1 MIRFLQSLFGAMLF
15 AFSVCAGE
23 VLLIGTADLHG
34 NLENFSYLAP
44 EISKYPQAIKI
55 DIGDFVQGDFD
66 CVYSCGLPMLEAFN
80 ELKYD
85 LFVPGNHEFEFPEET
100 FDTWRKYFSG
110 KILGVQW
117 RFGKFVPNSWSII
130 ERDNYR
136 IGIVGLGEVAMSKRA
151 KIFAPLH
158 WTDEIEAIEKLMPE
172 IRKAKCD
179 ALVLAAHVALKGNF
193 GELYRILQ
201 KFPEF
206 DAVIAAHS
214 HKEHPG
220 SIVAKKIAVQPGPF
234 GESAAL
240 LRFYFDD
247 KTGKLVEIKS
257 ELLRKRTNQNQKI
270 LEICSRAKQKSLT
283 AAREKLGNFSRS
295 SEFGNFCAGKIR
307 EYFKCDAA
315 FFSMNEKFFIPG
327 TMTGKKLFK
336 LMPYGNRICMVK
348 GDGKDFEK
356 LMKKLSTPWRQIYFS
371 GKLVGNDIC
380 VAMSDHLFLLYQ
392 NINKN
397 KVYDAEMTG
406 VFEREIIRQALKKEF
421 NKNILE

>member
-1 MIRFLQSLFGAMLF
+1 MLVGLIPSPGNYNPFANPERAKARRNLVLQVMHEQGYITAEDLEKAKAELLPEKAPAAQGDKPGLYFIEHIRRIL
-15 AFSVCAGE
+15 E
-23 VLLIGTADLHG
+23 PKYGTETLWKG
-34 NLENFSYLAP
+34 GLNIYTT
-44 EISKYPQAIKI
+44 I
-55 DIGDFVQGDFD
+55 DIDQQTV
-66 CVYSCGLPMLEAFN
+66 A
-80 ELKYD
+80 
-85 LFVPGNHEFEFPEET
+85 EEIMN
-100 FDTWRKYFSG
+100 RK
-110 KILGVQW
+110 L
-117 RFGKFVPNSWSII
+117 
-130 ERDNYR
+130 
-136 IGIVGLGEVAMSKRA
+136 L
-151 KIFAPLH
+151 
-158 WTDEIEAIEKLMPE
+158 
-172 IRKAKCD
+172 
-179 ALVLAAHVALKGNF
+179 
-193 GELYRILQ
+193 
-201 KFPEF
+201 EF

-283 AAREKLGNFSRS
+283 AAREKLGDFSRS

-371 GKLVGNDIC
+371 GNLVGNDIC

-392 NINKN
+392 NIDKN

-406 VFEREIIRQALKKEF
+406 VFEREVIRQALKKEF